1 MVSRTAQAIVNR
13 DKNAL
18 RGLYLNSPGAK
29 TMADIHL
36 AAGEDMYAAVM
47 QMVEAGEL
55 ESCRTDGKITYSSTQ
70 YLKAY
75 RPT

>member
-1 MVSRTAQAIVNR
+1 MVSARAQAQVNR

-18 RGLYLNSPGAK
+18 RGLYGRVPGAK

-36 AAGEDMYAAVM
+36 AAGEDMFAAVM

-55 ESCRTDGKITYSSTQ
+55 DTYRACGRIYYNPTQ